1 MEQQQPT
8 FREKVKTFWHDVC
21 QYLKSIADI
30 AADCDAQATIDNI
43 GRSVEFRG
51 VNIWILV
58 FAIVI
63 ASVGLN
69 VNSTAVVIGAML
81 ISPLMSPIM
90 GIGLGVG
97 ISDNDL
103 IRKSIRNL
111 IAMAAISL
119 VASTTY
125 FLLTPLSDAQSE
137 LLARTK
143 PTAFDVLIAFF
154 GGLAGIVAMSRKQ
167 EKTTVVAGVAI
178 ATALMPPLC
187 TAGYGLGTGQWIY
200 FFGAFYLFFINSFC
214 IALAT
219 FLMVRYLKFPRKK
232 FVDIAHERKVRR
244 SILVFSL
251 IIIIPSIFIGVNVIR
266 EASFDSQAIKFVAD
280 IERSPACENVQIVG
294 TKRNYSAKEQSI
306 TISLVGQP
314 LTPEQVEYL
323 HKRLADFGLSKAK
336 LTIRQTGGATLD
348 LDAQSEMI
356 QQILE
361 RKEEQLAARDAT
373 IDALHA
379 QIDSLQNQSAIT
391 PEQLVCE
398 VQVLFPDVL
407 SLTFAQAEEIDTR
420 TQTKRAVPVVNA
432 TWRGKQ
438 SKQYAQFETWLRA
451 RLNTT
456 DIKIVNQEAPRK

>member
-391 PEQLVCE
+391 PEQLVRE

-451 RLNTT
+451 RLNTD
-456 DIKIVNQEAPRK
+456 DIKIVNQESPRK